1 MQRPSQR
8 FSTADRRQV
17 AEAVAAAESQTS
29 AEIVPVIAAASG
41 RYDRAEDLVG
51 LWTAIVALVIV
62 ATVWNVEFPEPDGW
76 DEPSRIGQTLALV
89 AAVVIGFFAGAATA
103 TRVDGLRRLFI
114 SGVQRRDETWTRAV
128 QVFHDRRISRTA
140 TRSGILI
147 YVSLFERTA
156 AIVADEAVLRK
167 VGQPALDALC
177 RQLVN
182 RMKQE
187 QPIAA
192 LSATVAEA
200 GICLAAQFPAAA
212 DHANELSDALVL
224 LD

>member
-1 MQRPSQR
+1 MQRPSQQ
-8 FSTADRRQV
+8 FSASDHRQV
-17 AEAVAAAESQTS
+17 AEAVATAERRTS

-51 LWTAIVALVIV
+51 LWTAVIALVCV

-76 DEPSRIGQTLALV
+76 DEPSRVAQTLAL
-89 AAVVIGFFAGAATA
+89 AATVVIGFFAGAAIA
-103 TRVDGLRRLFI
+103 TRVSSLRRLFV
-114 SGVQRRDETWTRAV
+114 SHAQRRDETWARAV

-140 TRSGILI
+140 TRSGLLI

-156 AIVADEAVLRK
+156 AIVADEAVLREL
-167 VGQPALDALC
+167 GQAELDELC
-177 RQLVN
+177 RQLVE
-182 RMKQE
+182 RLKQG

-192 LSATVAEA
+192 LTASIGAA
-200 GICLAAQFPAAA
+200 GESLAAHFPPSTPR
-212 DHANELSDALVL
+212 ANELSDALVV

>member
-8 FSTADRRQV
+8 FSAVDRRQV
-17 AEAVAAAESQTS
+17 AEAVAAAESKTS

-51 LWTAIVALVIV
+51 LWTAIVALVCV

-76 DEPSRIGQTLALV
+76 DEPSRIGQTVALA
-89 AAVVIGFFAGAATA
+89 AAVVIGFFAGAAAA
-103 TRVDGLRRLFI
+103 TRLDGLRRLFV

-156 AIVADEAVLRK
+156 AIVADEAVLQK
-167 VGQPALDALC
+167 VGQPALDDLC
-177 RQLVN
+177 RRLVE
-182 RMKQE
+182 RMKQDH
-187 QPIAA
+187 PTAA
-192 LSATVAEA
+192 LSATIDAA
-200 GICLAAQFPAAA
+200 GACLAAHFPPTVPR
-212 DHANELSDALVL
+212 ANELSDALVL